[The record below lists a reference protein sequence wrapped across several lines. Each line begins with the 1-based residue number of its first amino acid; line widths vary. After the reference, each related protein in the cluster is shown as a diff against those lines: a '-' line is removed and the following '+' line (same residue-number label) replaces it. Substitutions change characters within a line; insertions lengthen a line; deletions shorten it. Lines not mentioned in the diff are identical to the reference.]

1 MSSGLYERLCVLF
14 NIAAQASDI
23 ASTQQFDSDDG
34 LKTAMKLYQLAAGAF
49 SFIRDSALTTTR
61 SDCTTDFYHETLT
74 CLISIMLAH
83 AQEVFYHKAVND
95 KKTEGLNSK
104 LAMQCSDFY
113 ADALKNLQ
121 HENLKDL
128 QKAWLSTVAGK
139 QALFHALAEFHKAQ
153 QDEADQ
159 NVGDA
164 LARLTKSVEL
174 LKVADSRG
182 GKEMNM
188 KNYAG
193 SIQTSLD
200 KAKREN
206 DHVYHARVPEYKQ
219 LPPLDRAALAKVT
232 QIKFPIS
239 EEFRGNF
246 PNSYPF
252 KIFLVYNDSKSDFK
266 IVITFLKICSPRWFP
281 WRSTKVF
288 LCLRVAKW
296 MPSTWRSAS

>member
-1 MSSGLYERLCVLF
+1 LSSGLYERLCVLF

-23 ASTQQFDSDDG
+23 ASTQQFDTDDG
-34 LKTAMKLYQLAAGAF
+34 LKTAMKLYQLAASAF
-49 SFIRDSALTTTR
+49 SFIRDNSLTTTR

-74 CLISIMLAH
+74 CLISMMLAH

-95 KKTEGLNSK
+95 KLKESTVSK

-121 HENLKDL
+121 HEDLRDL

-139 QALFHALAEFHKAQ
+139 QALFHALAEFHKAK
-153 QDEADQ
+153 QDETDQ

-182 GKEMNM
+182 GKEMNT
-188 KNYAG
+188 KNYAATVQG
-193 SIQTSLD
+193 SLD

-206 DHVYHARVPEYKQ
+206 DHVYHARVPDYKQ
-219 LPPLDRAALAKVT
+219 LAQLERAALAKVSPV
-232 QIKFPIS
+232 KCPLS
-239 EEFRGNF
+239 EDFRGTSVSF
-246 PNSYPF
+246 H
-252 KIFLVYNDSKSDFK
+252 
-266 IVITFLKICSPRWFP
+266 TFTSCFHYCPLLESNY
-281 WRSTKVF
+281 KVAQK
-288 LCLRVAKW
+288 V
-296 MPSTWRSAS
+296 